1 MKLSIIKTIVLS
13 IAALV
18 VFASA
23 ALAQKSDE
31 YDKAEVFVGYQYKR
45 ADSENYNGITASVT
59 GNFHK
64 YAGAEFEFG
73 YSKGPD
79 TIFGR
84 AADVDYLGGIQIKD
98 NRKNDVKVKPF
109 AHVLAGLNQV
119 QFLGVKYN
127 NFTTVFG
134 AGIDVKVSEKVSV
147 RAFQAD
153 YQRLYDVSSGAN
165 QVKLSFG
172 VVFK

>member
-1 MKLSIIKTIVLS
+1 MKLSITKTIVFS
-13 IAALV
+13 IAALF
-18 VFASA
+18 VFSSA
-23 ALAQKSDE
+23 ALAQKADE
-31 YDKAEVFVGYQYKR
+31 YDKAEIFVGYQYKR
-45 ADSENYNGITASVT
+45 VEAENYHGITASVT

-73 YSKGPD
+73 YLKGPD

-84 AADVDYLGGIQIKD
+84 AADVDYLGGVQFKD
-98 NRKNDVKVKPF
+98 NRKNGTKVKPF
-109 AHVLAGLNQV
+109 AHVLVGLNQV
-119 QFLGVKYN
+119 QYMGVNYN
-127 NFTTVFG
+127 NFTSVVG
-134 AGIDVKVSEKVSV
+134 AGVDVKVSERVSV

-153 YQRLYDVSSGAN
+153 YQRVYDVSAGAN